1 MDHAVNP
8 QSDSPLFNRI
18 PPEVRN
24 EIFKLALTAY
34 EDPKGRKYRVA
45 AYHCRPGFTRASKI
59 DTELLLTCRRVYWET
74 CKLPASINEHTSW
87 YWREPPGI
95 KKNHLPI
102 DNKPSSIIRRQ
113 GLRTVHIFA
122 QQIWLEGDRFASFTG
137 LWQYACPTTLIITL
151 RHSDWW
157 WWESE
162 EPLTFDPKQEGKAS
176 IGKHSRPPDP
186 FAPGSWGNQFRKI
199 KGLRKL
205 QLELETVDNKKPELD
220 AIVGRAGG
228 WEFTLGDERVLRLN
242 KSKTRRTGWIGPW
255 QDPDDRGGPEY
266 EPEETIS
273 SEESHPRG
281 NHDAVDA
288 TSVIE
293 PMNSGS
299 SLDVQREFE
308 RARSRA
314 RQFKLRE
321 AVGKLQAAG
330 VAFDS
335 MEPLGGLRAEKTS
348 VYYVVHLTWET

>member
-1 MDHAVNP
+1 MPLSVEPEVGSLHWAMKESCVLTSRKQGVRDGLGRGKVKIRSPTIPDH
-8 QSDSPLFNRI
+8 SDSQYL
-18 PPEVRN
+18 
-24 EIFKLALTAY
+24 
-34 EDPKGRKYRVA
+34 
-45 AYHCRPGFTRASKI
+45 
-59 DTELLLTCRRVYWET
+59 
-74 CKLPASINEHTSW
+74 
-87 YWREPPGI
+87 
-95 KKNHLPI
+95 NHP
-102 DNKPSSIIRRQ
+102 
-113 GLRTVHIFA
+113 
-122 QQIWLEGDRFASFTG
+122 
-137 LWQYACPTTLIITL
+137 
-151 RHSDWW
+151 
-157 WWESE
+157 
-162 EPLTFDPKQEGKAS
+162 
-176 IGKHSRPPDP
+176 
-186 FAPGSWGNQFRKI
+186 
-199 KGLRKL
+199 
-205 QLELETVDNKKPELD
+205 
-220 AIVGRAGG
+220 
-228 WEFTLGDERVLRLN
+228 
-242 KSKTRRTGWIGPW
+242 
-255 QDPDDRGGPEY
+255 DPDDRGGPEY